1 MSSQALPPQTNRGG
15 AGILRWAL
23 LAALVGLLLY
33 ASTRGPQP
41 DAATSIGYGEFYH
54 LVEDGK
60 VARVTLRGDE
70 AFGELREETSVDGRA
85 VTRFRT
91 HIPSPRE
98 EALFPLL
105 REHQV
110 TVDVQPSNGSSWLP
124 LLVGMLPWILI
135 IGFWLWMS
143 RQARGALT
151 DASPLGRLVRGKA
164 HRFDSEREVSVRMSD
179 VAGLDSAKRELGEVI
194 EFLRRPQPFEQL
206 GVRIPRGVLLVGPP
220 GTGKTL
226 LARAVAGEAG
236 VPFYSISG
244 SSFIEMFVGVGA
256 ARVRELFAECKRNSP
271 AIVFIDE
278 IDAVGRARGTGLGG
292 GHDEREQTLN
302 QLLNEMDGFERND
315 RTIVLAA
322 TNRPDVL
329 DAALLRAGRF
339 DRQIALDRPA
349 WRARKA
355 ILEVHSRDKPLAS
368 DVDLDEVARAT
379 PGFSGAD
386 LSNLVNEA
394 AIRAARRQ
402 ADTITGADFDSAME
416 RIVLGEV
423 RETTLSEKE
432 KNRVAVHE
440 SGHAL
445 VAFLEPHGE
454 PPRRVSILPRGT
466 SLGATQQ
473 RLDADRYIVTKRELE
488 AKLRVLMAGYAA
500 ERLLLDDV
508 STGAEDDLK
517 KATRI
522 SQQMVSSFGMSDD
535 IGPVH
540 LDLHNEHPFLG
551 RRVAE
556 EAQVSDATI
565 FGVEQESRRL
575 LVAALDVA
583 SQKLTEHRSA
593 LDALVAALLDQETLD
608 EDSLNAIFR
617 GAISVARPMPEVG
630 DATRAT
636 DGHSNFRRHS

>member
-1 MSSQALPPQTNRGG
+1 MSAQVLPPDANRPQGG
-15 AGILRWAL
+15 WLRWAL
-23 LAALVGLLLY
+23 LVALLGFLLY
-33 ASTRGPQP
+33 ASMRGTPP
-41 DAATSIGYGEFYH
+41 TASSSVRYGDFYR
-54 LVEDGK
+54 LVEEGR
-60 VARVTLRGDE
+60 VARVTFRGDE
-70 AFGELREETSVDGRA
+70 AVGEMREGTTLDGRA
-85 VTRFRT
+85 VTHFKTRL
-91 HIPSPRE
+91 PSPRD
-98 EALFPLL
+98 EALLPLL
-105 REHQV
+105 REHRV
-110 TVDVQPSNGSSWLP
+110 TLDIEPSDGSSWIP
-124 LLVGMLPWILI
+124 LVLGMLPWVLIL
-135 IGFWLWMS
+135 GFWLWMS
-143 RQARGALT
+143 RQARGALS
-151 DASPLGRLVRGKA
+151 DAGSLGRLVRGKA
-164 HRFDSEREVSVRMSD
+164 HRFDSERDVSVRMSD

-194 EFLRRPQPFEQL
+194 EFLRHPEPFQKL
-206 GVRIPRGVLLVGPP
+206 GVRIPRGLLLVGPP

-236 VPFYSISG
+236 VPFFSISG

-315 RTIVLAA
+315 RTVVLAA

-339 DRQIALDRPA
+339 DRQIVLDRPA
-349 WRARKA
+349 WHARKA
-355 ILEVHSRDKPLAS
+355 ILEVHARGKPLAA
-368 DVDLDEVARAT
+368 DVDLAEIARAT

-394 AIRAARRQ
+394 AIRAARRF
-402 ADTITGADFDSAME
+402 ADVVTRADFDSAME

-423 RETTLSEKE
+423 RETALSAKE
-432 KNRVAVHE
+432 KRRVAVHE
-440 SGHAL
+440 SGHVL

-473 RLDADRYIVTKRELE
+473 RVDTDRYIVTKRELE

-500 ERLLLDDV
+500 ERTVFDDV

-517 KATRI
+517 KASRI
-522 SQQMVSSFGMSDD
+522 AQQMVSSFGMSEA
-535 IGPVH
+535 IGPMH
-540 LDLHNEHPFLG
+540 LELQSEHPFLG

-565 FGVEQESRRL
+565 YGVEQESRRL
-575 LVAALDVA
+575 LVAALEVA
-583 SQKLTEHRSA
+583 SEQLARHAGA
-593 LDALVAALLDQETLD
+593 LEELVAALLDQETLD
-608 EDSLNAIFR
+608 EDALLALLRRTVS
-617 GAISVARPMPEVG
+617 SVPPERV
-630 DATRAT
+630 ASPAPRAT
-636 DGHSNFRRHS
+636 NGQPTIEPEA